1 MLKLNLTVDVS
12 HQQNTWQI
20 YKEGREKETN
30 VEVLQNN
37 LMQHEKICLRNKY
50 SAKKHTTKEVGES
63 GLKTCVIALLRIE
76 DDNYVLCKQAKLM
89 KLRMKQNVAE
99 TQSLLNVHINY
110 VWKQYN
116 KFTCGFKEN

>member
-76 DDNYVLCKQAKLM
+76 DDNYVLSKQAKLM
-89 KLRMKQNVAE
+89 KLRIKQNVAE
-99 TQSLLNVHINY
+99 TQSFLS
-110 VWKQYN
+110 QYS
-116 KFTCGFKEN
+116 CR